1 MNCPN
6 CGFEAQP
13 GETVCLACGQPLYG
27 VKNAETTSFAVVNEN
42 QAYDVVLKKIGGN
55 KIAVIK
61 VVKETLGLGLA
72 DAKDTV
78 EAMGVIATGMTQTDA
93 EAFVTELRANGA
105 TAELCESGEFD
116 EGLYDVTIS
125 HYADRE
131 AALQG
136 IMKHY
141 ECDYDAAILILDE
154 ALLDV
159 EVSKEEAEECARVMS
174 EYGVSVDI
182 TESEE
187 LPANTNE
194 YTPGNKPAMIG
205 FILSVIAL
213 FMAILPMGMVQY
225 SFWSLFAPP
234 AIVLGS
240 IGLKIAA
247 KGGGKKIFAI
257 LALVFAI
264 GAFLFLVM
272 GTTLRV

>member
-27 VKNAETTSFAVVNEN
+27 VKSSSENTSFAVANEN
-42 QAYDVVLKKIGGN
+42 QTYDVVLKTIGGN

-61 VVKETLGLGLA
+61 VVKETFDLGLVE
-72 DAKDTV
+72 AKDTV
-78 EAMGVIATGMTQTDA
+78 EAMGVIATDMPRAAA
-93 EAFVTELRANGA
+93 EAFVAELRANGA
-105 TAELCESGEFD
+105 TAEICEAGECD
-116 EGLYDVTIS
+116 EGF
-125 HYADRE
+125 
-131 AALQG
+131 
-136 IMKHY
+136 Y
-141 ECDYDAAILILDE
+141 E
-154 ALLDV
+154 
-159 EVSKEEAEECARVMS
+159 
-174 EYGVSVDI
+174 
-182 TESEE
+182 ESEE
-187 LPANTNE
+187 QPANTNE

-205 FILSVIAL
+205 FILSLIAL

-234 AIVLGS
+234 AIVLGA

-264 GAFLFLVM
+264 GAFLFMLV
-272 GTTLRV
+272 GATLRA